1 MRVPIVYL
9 FTLNF
14 VKFGTLQLTKEMS
27 NRIVSEIMNVP
38 DAYLVLD
45 AVQKALDEERKRR
58 LKFYNDI
65 TEQEKTEFING
76 TIVVHSPVKMKHNRA
91 SLRLAQLI
99 NIYVCKH
106 DLGFVGIEKIMITLT
121 RNDYEPDICFFR
133 KDKAIMLA
141 ADQTLFPTPDLV
153 VEVLSASTEAR
164 DRGVKFDDY
173 QAHGI
178 EEYWIIDPENE
189 TLEQYH
195 LIGDEYKLILKAP
208 NIDVS
213 SFTVDGFQIPIR
225 AIFDDAENLKAIQNL

>member
-1 MRVPIVYL
+1 M
-9 FTLNF
+9 
-14 VKFGTLQLTKEMS
+14 TKEMS
-27 NRIVSEIMNVP
+27 SRIFSEIMNVP

-76 TIVVHSPVKMKHNRA
+76 KIVVHSPVKMKHNQA
-91 SLRLAQLI
+91 SLNLAQLM
-99 NIYVCKH
+99 NIYVNKR

-133 KDKAIMLA
+133 KEKAVMLS

-153 VEVLSASTEAR
+153 VEILSTSTEAR

-195 LIGDEYKLILKAP
+195 LVGEEYKLILKAP
-208 NIDVS
+208 SFDVK
-213 SFTVDGFQIPIR
+213 SFVIDGFQIPIR
-225 AIFDDAENLKAIQNL
+225 AIFNHVENLKAIQNL

>member
-1 MRVPIVYL
+1 METQL
-9 FTLNF
+9 
-14 VKFGTLQLTKEMS
+14 LTKEMS

-65 TEQEKTEFING
+65 TEQEKVEFING
-76 TIVVHSPVKMKHNRA
+76 ETITHSPAKHQHTEIGGFLYTIL
-91 SLRLAQLI
+91 SL
-99 NIYVCKH
+99 YVRKKQ
-106 DLGFVGIEKIMITLT
+106 LGFVGYEKVMISLT

-133 KDKAIMLA
+133 KEKSIEFAKDKMLY
-141 ADQTLFPTPDLV
+141 PEPNLV
-153 VEVLSASTEAR
+153 VEILSPSTKAR
-164 DRGVKFDDY
+164 DRGVKFKDY

-178 EEYWIIDPENE
+178 EEYWIIDPEDE

-195 LIGDEYKLILKAP
+195 LFGEEYQLILKSAVG
-208 NIDVS
+208 DVK
-213 SFTVDGFQIPIR
+213 SFAVEGFQIPIR

>member
-1 MRVPIVYL
+1 METQL
-9 FTLNF
+9 
-14 VKFGTLQLTKEMS
+14 LTKEMS

-65 TEQEKTEFING
+65 TEQEKVEFING
-76 TIVVHSPVKMKHNRA
+76 KIVVHSPVKMKHNQA
-91 SLRLAQLI
+91 SLNLAQLM
-99 NIYVCKH
+99 NIYVSKY

-133 KDKAIMLA
+133 KEKAVMLS
-141 ADQTLFPTPDLV
+141 ADQTLFPAPDLV
-153 VEVLSASTEAR
+153 VEILSTSTEAR

-195 LIGDEYKLILKAP
+195 LVGEEYKLILKAP
-208 NIDVS
+208 SIDVK
-213 SFTVDGFQIPIR
+213 SFAIDGFQIPIR
-225 AIFDDAENLKAIQNL
+225 AIFDYAENLKAIQNL

>member
-1 MRVPIVYL
+1 
-9 FTLNF
+9 
-14 VKFGTLQLTKEMS
+14 LTKEMS

-45 AVQKALDEERKRR
+45 AVQKALDEEKVRR

-76 TIVVHSPVKMKHNRA
+76 KIVVHSPVKMRHNKA
-91 SLRLAQLI
+91 SLLLAQLM

-106 DLGFVGIEKIMITLT
+106 DLGFVGIEKIMVTLT

-133 KDKAIMLA
+133 KEKAMMFT

-153 VEVLSASTEAR
+153 VEVLSTSTEAR

-195 LIGDEYKLILKAP
+195 LVGEAYKLILKAP
-208 NIDVS
+208 SFDVS
-213 SFTVDGFQIPIR
+213 SFVIEDFQIPIR
-225 AIFDDAENLKAIQNL
+225 AIFDDAENLKAIQSL

>member
-1 MRVPIVYL
+1 
-9 FTLNF
+9 
-14 VKFGTLQLTKEMS
+14 MS

-76 TIVVHSPVKMKHNRA
+76 TIVVHSPVKMKHNKA

-133 KDKAIMLA
+133 KDKATMLT
-141 ADQTLFPTPDLV
+141 ADQTLFPAPDLV
-153 VEVLSASTEAR
+153 VEVLSASTESR

-213 SFTVDGFQIPIR
+213 SFAIKGFQIPIR
-225 AIFDDAENLKAIQNL
+225 AIFDDAENLKAIQKL

>member
-1 MRVPIVYL
+1 ME
-9 FTLNF
+9 
-14 VKFGTLQLTKEMS
+14 TLQLTGEMS

-76 TIVVHSPVKMKHNRA
+76 KIVVHSPVKMKHNKA
-91 SLRLAQLI
+91 SLRLAQLM

-106 DLGFVGIEKIMITLT
+106 DMGFVGIEKIMITLT
-121 RNDYEPDICFFR
+121 RNDYEPDICFFH
-133 KDKAIMLA
+133 KDKAMTFTT
-141 ADQTLFPTPDLV
+141 DQILFPTADLV
-153 VEVLSASTEAR
+153 VEVLSTSTEAR

-178 EEYWIIDPENE
+178 EEYWIVDPENE

-195 LIGDEYKLILKAP
+195 LIDEKYELILKAP
-208 NIDVS
+208 SNDVK
-213 SFTVDGFQIPIR
+213 SFVIEGFQIPIR